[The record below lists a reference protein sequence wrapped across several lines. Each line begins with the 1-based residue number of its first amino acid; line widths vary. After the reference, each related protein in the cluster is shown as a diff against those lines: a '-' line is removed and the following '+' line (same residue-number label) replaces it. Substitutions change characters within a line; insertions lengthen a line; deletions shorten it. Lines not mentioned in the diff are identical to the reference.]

1 MGEKFE
7 VRIIGKDEASDV
19 FRGVGNVASGI
30 FKVGLGVAAAGT
42 AALAG
47 ATLFAIDAAMNE
59 QNVQAQLAAVLESTG
74 GKAGVT
80 ADMANGLA
88 NELSGLTAF
97 SNEAILAG
105 ENMLLT
111 FTNIGADVFPMAT
124 ETMLDMSQAMGT
136 DATQTAIQ
144 LGKALND
151 PITGISALSRV
162 GVTFT
167 EEQKEMIAAMVEAG
181 DVAGAQ
187 TLILEELATE
197 FGGSAE
203 AAGQTFAGQLSIAKD
218 AISDTAEAVGLGLL
232 PGLTALLQDVF
243 IPLTPVIQEVAGHI
257 GTMLG
262 ALLEGGPSSEAFQ
275 TALTNLFGEEMAG
288 KITNVLTKIVE
299 IKDAIVGFIQTT
311 VVPFVQ
317 EHAEAFKGAFI
328 AIGAVL
334 AGAAVLGAIIAIG
347 GVIASLANPITL
359 IIGAVALLGAAW
371 AEDWG
376 GIRTTLTE
384 FWVSTAQ
391 PALSQLADWL
401 KVQIPIAIDALKTFW
416 DTKLIPAFEILREW
430 LATNLPIAIDALKAF
445 WTDVLLPAITD
456 VWSFIQNDLL
466 PLFQAVSEFI
476 SATFNLALEALAGIW
491 QNVLQ
496 PAIEDVYGWINDNL
510 LPVFREISDFLSAT
524 FSPVL
529 DGIASIFQ
537 TVSDRVGGLSG
548 IIQTVIGWFEKLTTA
563 ISEIELPDWM
573 TPGSPMPLETAFWGL
588 GKAIENVASIQFP
601 RLQVASNTLPQEI
614 NLTGVGQRVASSPI
628 QTFNVQMQSMQTTES
643 LLDDLFAYAASI
655 GGLST

>member
-30 FKVGLGVAAAGT
+30 FKVGLGIAAAGT

-59 QNVQAQLAAVLESTG
+59 QAVQAQLAAVLESTG

-80 ADMANGLA
+80 ADMANELA
-88 NELSGLTAF
+88 NSLSGVTAF

-136 DATQTAIQ
+136 DAKQTAIQ

-151 PITGISALSRV
+151 PIQGISALSRV

-167 EEQKEMIAAMVEAG
+167 EEQKEMIAAMMEAG

-187 TLILEELATE
+187 TLILNELATE

-218 AISDTAEAVGLGLL
+218 VISDTAEAVGLGLL
-232 PGLTALLQDVF
+232 PGLTSLLQDVF
-243 IPLTPVIQEVAGHI
+243 IPLAPVIQEVAGQI

-275 TALTNLFGEEMAG
+275 TALTNLFGEDMAG
-288 KITNVLTKIVE
+288 KITAVLTKIVE
-299 IKDAIVGFIQTT
+299 LKDIIVGFIQST
-311 VVPFVQ
+311 VIPFVQ
-317 EHAEAFKGAFI
+317 EHSEAFKGAFI

-334 AGAAVLGAIIAIG
+334 AGGAVLGAIIAIG
-347 GVIASLANPITL
+347 GVIASLINPITL
-359 IIGAVALLGAAW
+359 VIGAVALLGAAW

-384 FWVSTAQ
+384 FWVTTAQ
-391 PALSQLADWL
+391 PALAQLAEWL
-401 KVQIPIAIDALKTFW
+401 QVQIPIAIATLKTFW
-416 DTKLIPAFEILREW
+416 DTKLVPAFEVLQEW
-430 LATNLPIAIDALKAF
+430 LATNLPIAIEALKTF
-445 WTDVLLPAITD
+445 WTDVLLPAIED
-456 VWSFIQNDLL
+456 VWGFLQNDLF
-466 PLFQAVSEFI
+466 PLFQAINDFM
-476 SATFNLALEALAGIW
+476 SAVFGLTITALAGIW

-496 PAIEDVYGWINDNL
+496 PALEDIYGWLADN
-510 LPVFREISDFLSAT
+510 VFPIFQELGEWLETRLSPILEGAAT
-524 FSPVL
+524 L
-529 DGIASIFQ
+529 FQ

-548 IIQTVIGWFEKLTTA
+548 VIQTVIGWINDLVEA
-563 ISEIELPDWM
+563 IANVDLPDWM
-573 TPGSPMPLETAFWGL
+573 EPGSPMPLETAFWGL
-588 GKAIENVASIQFP
+588 GRAIENVASIQFP
-601 RLQVASNTLPQEI
+601 RLQVATNNLPQEVS
-614 NLTGVGQRVASSPI
+614 LTGVGERVATAPV
-628 QTFNVQMQSMQTTES
+628 QFFDVQMQGVQTTGS
-643 LLDDLFAYAASI
+643 LLDDLLAYAASI